1 MRALSIFVFFAVLS
15 LSSCG
20 GGVSGK
26 NGSDPFNANDTALN
40 NTIKI
45 GFFDQSG
52 EFVEGQVGV
61 LLTPVN
67 GVFEISAGGSVGLN
81 VSLVDADDK
90 RVTEAYSVAFTSNCV
105 TAQQALLNTDIS
117 TVNGE
122 ASSTYTDDGCASTS
136 GNKDQVTVTV
146 VTADSTLIATQEIS
160 IRPEA
165 IGGISFSSSI
175 PVSIELQSSSGVNP
189 SQSTVTFII
198 SNERAVPLANQI
210 VEFSLTTE
218 IGGLRLGNVSD
229 VSDVNG
235 EVSVEVFA
243 GDIPISVRV
252 NASVRVANG
261 DLVTTQS
268 DAIAVT
274 TGLPNQ
280 QSFSIAPDTLN
291 VEAGDFDGVTVNLI
305 ARLSDTFNNPVPDN
319 TVVNFTT
326 EGGVVESSCLT
337 SAGFCAV
344 TWTSTQPRPSN
355 ARVTVLA
362 TAIGHETLF
371 DSNGNNIFD
380 DADGGPIEDTANTQ
394 SGFGTD
400 VFTQTGFID
409 HSEAWRDDNENGQR
423 DNGELF
429 LDYNDNQYFDGA
441 DGLFNGPQCQSA
453 ELLCGQGTAS
463 TILVRK
469 SLVLIMSSSDALMDI
484 VDESNTIISS
494 NNRAVSQPSLHID
507 NGKSLS
513 FRLRFSDTSVQPIA
527 SGSQIDILSSA
538 GILMGQLNS
547 VMPNTNKPGAREVN
561 FTLTNDNDSNTPVDA
576 TITSI
581 ITSPSGI
588 ESSVIFQVTLN

>member
-26 NGSDPFNANDTALN
+26 NGSDPFNVNDTALN

-429 LDYNDNQYFDGA
+429 LDYNDNQYFDVA

-527 SGSQIDILSSA
+527 SGSQIDISSSV
-538 GILMGQLNS
+538 GILTGQLNS

-561 FTLTNDNDSNTPVDA
+561 FSLTNDNDSNTPVDA